1 MQHFRV
7 MTTRRRSLIRY
18 LLVLVPWVFVLGCG
32 GSAPASSV
40 PNPSSS
46 PRGAP
51 GSAPAAARLLD
62 VAANQG
68 WQDTGIR
75 VEPQQKFQ
83 LRYRSGQ
90 VVDKDVTITDGDGSE
105 SVCGDPGCCEPMPDE
120 RRGALIA
127 RIAGSIMIVGNG
139 GEFTAAEGGTIFLR
153 INDCDAGLADNSG
166 QLKVEFSP

>member
-1 MQHFRV
+1 
-7 MTTRRRSLIRY
+7 MTTRLRSLIRY
-18 LLVLVPWVFVLGCG
+18 LLVPVPVVFVLGCG
-32 GSAPASSV
+32 GSTPASSV

-51 GSAPAAARLLD
+51 ASAAAAPRLLD

-90 VVDKDVTITDGDGSE
+90 VVDKDVTITDGHGTE
-105 SVCGDPGCCEPMPDE
+105 YVCGDPGCCEPMPDE
-120 RRGALIA
+120 RHGALIA
-127 RIAGSIMIVGNG
+127 RVAGSIMIVGNG

-153 INDCDAGLADNSG
+153 VNDCDAGLADNSG
-166 QLKVEFSP
+166 QLKVEFIP